1 MNDLFSKDWSYS
13 EEYRH
18 ECELR
23 YIIKLPLQNRRKYL
37 VLVGERRGIE
47 AQRKIEADLIEIWKE
62 KKNGT

>member
-1 MNDLFSKDWSYS
+1 MNCS

-37 VLVGERRGIE
+37 ALVGERRGIE

>member
-1 MNDLFSKDWSYS
+1 MNCC

-37 VLVGERRGIE
+37 ALVGERRGIK
-47 AQRKIEADLIEIWKE
+47 AQRKIEVDLIEIWKE
-62 KKNGT
+62 KKNG